1 MQKLLV
7 NKKVKNALTEICLFL
22 NYNYLFCTLFSLSMD
37 NQRLAVLQ
45 QLTYISRKK
54 ETPDQNHR
62 LHVSVE
68 EL

>member
-1 MQKLLV
+1 
-7 NKKVKNALTEICLFL
+7 
-22 NYNYLFCTLFSLSMD
+22 MD

-45 QLTYISRKK
+45 FTYISKIK

>member
-1 MQKLLV
+1 
-7 NKKVKNALTEICLFL
+7 
-22 NYNYLFCTLFSLSMD
+22 MD

-45 QLTYISRKK
+45 FTYISKTK